1 MIKTETLLG
10 EKLRRGGLV
19 PREFR
24 LGAAIS
30 EFLNNG
36 GTVQRAHELVDLAA
50 CEMGSEAA
58 SLTPEGL
65 NRIASAPPPYA
76 AKGQKGYAERVGST
90 LPNAAPQRSAGRIS
104 SAIAGNASDDLPV
117 ASPRNRPGHAKRGAK
132 AIAAVQATMSKSLF
146 DTTVLPDGRRLREVR
161 WAECPIVAAKY
172 RRLSRII
179 MAVHNTAVPPDPNT
193 TLDNIV
199 TEDTLKEIIA
209 SVERFNDIH

>member
-50 CEMGSEAA
+50 CEMGSEAEA
-58 SLTPEGL
+58 QMPEGL
-65 NRIASAPPPYA
+65 GYLASAPQPDA
-76 AKGQKGYAERVGST
+76 AKGQRADAVRAGLT
-90 LPNAAPQRSAGRIS
+90 MPDAAP
-104 SAIAGNASDDLPV
+104 
-117 ASPRNRPGHAKRGAK
+117 RNKPGHAKRGAK

-161 WAECPIVAAKY
+161 WAECPTLAAKY